1 MYKII
6 TLYYKRT
13 GRAVG
18 KSSRMIQIHW
28 MWKFPSLLNSMAKS
42 RYSSIYSEN
51 SSLLETR
58 VIKNPEF
65 LFIPSYDITRPILI
79 GF

>member
-18 KSSRMIQIHW
+18 KSSRMLVL
-28 MWKFPSLLNSMAKS
+28 KK
-42 RYSSIYSEN
+42 
-51 SSLLETR
+51 T
-58 VIKNPEF
+58 IKNHKKE
-65 LFIPSYDITRPILI
+65 LRKCVINDCVICKKDYNRDNENYMNA
-79 GF
+79 